1 MKNSNK
7 LMSFWWSSDKT
18 SRLRSKTW
26 KKSWIKTSLSRKKKV
41 TPKETWLL
49 SEMEFSTSW
58 ERLRILSNRSPNS
71 NKRRMSALKNS
82 MKIFQRLSSKRESP
96 DIMLLKWVAQK
107 IREVPR
113 KLLIWTLKVISLTTS
128 TTWFSSIASIRREFT
143 PCLKSSEWSTA
154 EEENSRANTHHSKE
168 ILPWLRKSRFTNQ

>member
-1 MKNSNK
+1 
-7 LMSFWWSSDKT
+7 
-18 SRLRSKTW
+18 
-26 KKSWIKTSLSRKKKV
+26 V

-113 KLLIWTLKVISLTTS
+113 KLLI
-128 TTWFSSIASIRREFT
+128 
-143 PCLKSSEWSTA
+143 
-154 EEENSRANTHHSKE
+154 
-168 ILPWLRKSRFTNQ
+168 